1 MNVKLT
7 APSRIACEIDLPAS
21 KSISNRVLIIDALC
35 GGRCR
40 LQRVARCDD
49 TAAVQRAL
57 AAPEARRVDV
67 GAAGTAMRFLTAYLA
82 TCEGRDVIVDGSERM
97 RHRPIGVLVD
107 ALRQLGASI
116 DYAGPE
122 EGYAPLHI
130 RGTKLHGGRV
140 SMAGNVSSQYVT
152 ALLLIAPA
160 MGGIELALEGEI
172 ASRPYIDMTLA
183 LMQQFGIGSRVDG
196 NVITVPA
203 GEYQPRD
210 YSIEADWSAAS
221 YWCALQALLPGSRIT
236 LKGLEACSCQGDSRI
251 AQLVWDLGVNSSW
264 CGRYLD
270 LSTRAVVPD
279 GPVTADLADVPDL
292 AQTLAVTLCL
302 LGRPYRLT
310 GLATLRIKET
320 DRLAAL
326 QAELL
331 KLGYVVHVE
340 GDDTLHWDGSTTP
353 PVEPVPHIATYC
365 DHRMAM
371 AMALAAVRFPG
382 LVIDDAQ
389 VVSKSYPQY
398 WQHLR
403 QAGFKIEQTER

>member
-1 MNVKLT
+1 MNIKLT

-21 KSISNRVLIIDALC
+21 KSMSNRVLIIDALC

-40 LQRVARCDD
+40 VHSLAQCDD

-57 AAPEARRVDV
+57 ASPDARVVDV

-82 TCEGRDVIVDGSERM
+82 TCEGRDVTIDGSERM

-116 DYAGPE
+116 DYAGQQ
-122 EGYAPLHI
+122 GCAPLRI
-130 RGTKLHGGRV
+130 EGRKLHGGRV
-140 SMAGNVSSQYVT
+140 RMAGNVSSQYVT

-160 MGGIELALEGEI
+160 IGGIELTVEGDI
-172 ASRPYIDMTLA
+172 ASRPYIDMTLG
-183 LMQQFGIGSRVDG
+183 LMKQFGIASRVEG

-203 GEYQPRD
+203 GSYQPRD

-221 YWCALQALLPGSRIT
+221 YWYGLQAVLPGSRIS
-236 LKGLEACSCQGDSRI
+236 LKGLEANSCQGDSRI
-251 AQLVWDLGVNSSW
+251 ARLMWDLGVTSNW
-264 CGRYLD
+264 CGSYLD
-270 LSTRAVVPD
+270 LGTAAVVPD
-279 GPVTADLADVPDL
+279 GPVTVDLADVPDL

-302 LGRPYRLT
+302 LGRPYRLA

-326 QAELL
+326 QAELG
-331 KLGYVVHVE
+331 KLGYVVHAE
-340 GDDTLHWDGSTTP
+340 GDEALCWDGSTTLP
-353 PVEPVPHIATYC
+353 AAPVPHIATYC

-371 AMALAAVRFPG
+371 AMAIAAVKFPG

-389 VVSKSYPQY
+389 VVSKSYPQF

-403 QAGFKIEQTER
+403 QAGFKIEQIDR